1 MANPLGPLGPSDE
14 RLDHQIPDTF
24 ATVGVSD
31 PSWTEKICAMAARR
45 DGSLQ
50 LGFGMGKYTNR
61 NVLDGYGGLSRGAEQ
76 ITVRGSRRLFPD
88 PDTTA
93 VGPIRY
99 EVLEPMQRIRF
110 SLEANSCQPLA
121 FEWDYQAVLPPATEE
136 RTHQR
141 TPLGYRVS
149 ADLVR
154 YHQIGTAS
162 GWVEIDGERHTID
175 PEEWVSTRDHSW
187 GVRYDVGTPATD
199 VDPFNPVAEMDFQMI
214 WCPALMRDADG
225 SHWGLF
231 MHLVDLSGFGRRH
244 RTVTGAVEHID
255 GRIDRM
261 ADIRPDLQFDPA
273 NRRLLGGRVE
283 VTMEDGTVRHFEL
296 EVPGDTGFHLGA
308 GLYFGWQGHHHGEWR
323 GELHVDG
330 ERLADCRDPVLVRE
344 LHQIR
349 DTVVHVRD
357 LDTGAEGWGNC
368 QPMMCGAFP
377 ERGLS
382 ADSSFW

>member
-1 MANPLGPLGPSDE
+1 
-14 RLDHQIPDTF
+14 
-24 ATVGVSD
+24 
-31 PSWTEKICAMAARR
+31 
-45 DGSLQ
+45 
-50 LGFGMGKYTNR
+50 
-61 NVLDGYGGLSRGAEQ
+61 
-76 ITVRGSRRLFPD
+76 
-88 PDTTA
+88 
-93 VGPIRY
+93 
-99 EVLEPMQRIRF
+99 
-110 SLEANSCQPLA
+110 
-121 FEWDYQAVLPPATEE
+121 
-136 RTHQR
+136 
-141 TPLGYRVS
+141 
-149 ADLVR
+149 
-154 YHQIGTAS
+154 
-162 GWVEIDGERHTID
+162 VEIDGERHTID
-175 PEEWVSTRDHSW
+175 PGEWVSTRDHSW

-199 VDPFNPVAEMDFQMI
+199 MDPFNPVAEMDFQMI
-214 WCPALMRDADG
+214 WCPALMTDPDG

-244 RTVTGAVEHID
+244 RTVTGAVEHVD

-261 ADIRPDLQFDPA
+261 ADIRPDLQFDPD

-283 VTMEDGTVRHFEL
+283 VTMEDGTVRQFEL

-368 QPMMCGAFP
+368 QPMMCGGFP